1 MNYYFLTATLLELT
15 WIDLQKLKSEKLEMN
30 GEFNQDTLSQQT
42 VYCTVLEDFSI
53 KGGIT
58 DGGSGRRLNCC
69 PEPNRV
75 ALLY

>member
-1 MNYYFLTATLLELT
+1 
-15 WIDLQKLKSEKLEMN
+15 MN

-53 KGGIT
+53 KGGMT